1 MTASFRWKQALLL
14 AGLVVLA
21 GCAGMSTPKRHSP
34 AEIAAYTPATFV
46 APIAS
51 AEGERAEFN
60 AATEKIR
67 LALAQ
72 PGNPALAADALDA
85 ILFMNTERQ
94 AGISLLAT
102 TLPVLASRPVD
113 EQRTVLSVAHALYAT
128 EAAPQLRQLLPQ
140 LGTPREFCIA
150 AYTILKADVSPGTRA
165 ALRETLLVRFPE
177 SLNEPRLR
185 ALMRTLTTDVAADMA
200 ARPPLADLL
209 AAPYRNAGPLLPVIV
224 SFQRPGRNV
233 FGLAMVRG
241 ADGRFVRNPDGS
253 YFAIPHLARALTTL
267 PGTIT
272 NGNTPQGLFT
282 IVGAGTAT
290 NRWIGPTP
298 YLESKVPYEATVEE
312 FAHADVGGEWSEGV
326 YESFLPASWRGYAP
340 FKEAF
345 LAGQAGRNE
354 MLIHGTTINSNYY
367 TGASYF
373 PGTPSA
379 GCLVAMETWDPADG
393 RMRSS
398 NQLTLA
404 KVFTQAG
411 TDRGYLVVVEI
422 DDHAA
427 PVDLAEVLPAVE
439 RAQAM
444 GRTVAS
450 VQPLAGSD

>member
-1 MTASFRWKQALLL
+1 VPVRALLM
-14 AGLVVLA
+14 AGLVALA
-21 GCAGMSTPKRHSP
+21 GCAGITPPKRHSP
-34 AEIAAYTPATFV
+34 AEIATYSADTFV

-51 AEGERAEFN
+51 TAGERSEFN
-60 AATEKIR
+60 AATDKIR

-72 PGNPALAADALDA
+72 PGNTALAAEALDA
-85 ILFMNTERQ
+85 ILFMNTDHESGR
-94 AGISLLAT
+94 ILLAA
-102 TLPVLASRPVD
+102 TLPVLGSRPPD
-113 EQRTVLSVAHALYAT
+113 EQRAVLSVAHAMYGD
-128 EAAPQLRQLLPQ
+128 ESAAQLRQLLPQ
-140 LGTPREFCIA
+140 LTTPREFCIA
-150 AYTILKADVSPGTRA
+150 AYTILKADSSPGTRA
-165 ALRETLLVRFPE
+165 ALLETLLVRFPE

-185 ALMRTLTTDVAADMA
+185 ALMHALTADAAA
-200 ARPPLADLL
+200 ELKARPPLADLL
-209 AAPYRNAGPLLPVIV
+209 AAPFRSAGPDLPVVV
-224 SFQRPGRNV
+224 SFQRPGRRV

-241 ADGRFVRNPDGS
+241 ADGRFARNADGS
-253 YFAIPHLARALTTL
+253 YFAIPHLARALTAL

-298 YLESKVPYEATVEE
+298 YLESKVPYEATVGE
-312 FAHADVGGEWSEGV
+312 FAHADIAGEWSESL
-326 YESFLPASWRGYAP
+326 YESYLPASWRSYAP

-367 TGASYF
+367 AGASYF

-404 KVFTQAG
+404 KVFTRTG
-411 TDRGYLVVVEI
+411 TDRGYLIVVEI
-422 DDHAA
+422 DDRAE

-444 GRTVAS
+444 GRTVAV
-450 VQPLAGSD
+450 VQP